1 MSNKTFSY
9 WKRYVQMNRIN
20 FVNSF
25 RWGVLLLSSEMIG
38 NTSQSMGLTNQNV
51 SRSNENLNTYIHS
64 EDCTTRTGK

>member
-1 MSNKTFSY
+1 MSDETFLPLKTICPDEQNQLCQFFSL
-9 WKRYVQMNRIN
+9 
-20 FVNSF
+20 
-25 RWGVLLLSSEMIG
+25 GCSEMIG